1 MSLRA
6 SPSRRSSLR
15 VRHMLRTLA
24 TGPLLFAATACH
36 DATLSDGTLRVV
48 TRTTGADLS
57 ADPYAISIDGGASVM
72 LGDSSVHAFTPL
84 DIGRHSVGIGILA
97 GNCTLDGAS
106 PVTTAIVPI
115 GLDTVTFHVACT
127 ARPLTFVS
135 ERGGPDQLYAIESDG
150 SDVSRLSDGNTSDI
164 TPAWSSDGSHVAFA
178 SNRGSGGNYE
188 IYVMNR
194 DGTGVHAVTS
204 AGGFNWFPAWSP
216 DGSRIAFESARD
228 GFLAVYVV
236 NADGTGLT
244 RLTADPAGDEHPS
257 WSPDGTRIAFAGAR
271 TGTTQ
276 IYTMAPDGS
285 DARVLTQS
293 DAAATAPS
301 YSPDGSR
308 IAYVV
313 VPTTGAARIHVMAS
327 DGSGDAAVTD
337 GADFSTFPAWSPD
350 GRKLAFMAQ
359 HDSAW
364 QVYTIGANGARL
376 TALTT
381 DAGANLFPT
390 WKPATP

>member
-15 VRHMLRTLA
+15 VRRILQTLTTA
-24 TGPLLFAATACH
+24 PLLFAAAACH
-36 DATLSDGTLRVV
+36 DATLSDGTLRVM
-48 TRTTGADLS
+48 TRSTGADLS

-72 LGDSSVHAFTPL
+72 LGDSSVRSFTSL
-84 DIGRHSVGIGILA
+84 DLGRHSVGIGILA
-97 GNCTLDGAS
+97 GNCTVDGAS
-106 PVTTAIVPI
+106 PVSTAIVPMS
-115 GLDTVTFHVACT
+115 LDTVTFHIACT

-150 SDVSRLSDGNTSDI
+150 SGVSPVSDGNANDL
-164 TPAWSSDGSHVAFA
+164 TPAWSNDGSHVAFA
-178 SNRGSGGNYE
+178 SNGGSGGNYE

-194 DGTGVHAVTS
+194 DGTGAHAVTS

-216 DGSRIAFESARD
+216 DGTRLAFESARD

-244 RLTADPAGDEHPS
+244 RLTADSAGDEHPS
-257 WSPDGTRIAFAGAR
+257 WSPDGTRIAFASAR
-271 TGTTQ
+271 GGTPQ
-276 IYTMAPDGS
+276 IYTMTPDGL
-285 DARVLTQS
+285 DAQPLTQS
-293 DAAATAPS
+293 ADPATAPA

-313 VPTTGAARIHVMAS
+313 VPTSGPARIHVMAS
-327 DGSGDAAVTD
+327 DGSGDAVVTD
-337 GADFSTFPAWSPD
+337 GADFSTFPEWSPD

-359 HDSAW
+359 HDNTW

-381 DAGANLFPT
+381 DAGANLFPV
-390 WKPATP
+390 WKTAAP